1 MPDTHAILSASGA
14 HRWLACTRSARIE
27 AELPDNAGAAAAEG
41 TLAHEVAEQRL
52 KNLLTKEPITIK
64 LDEIDAEMQEAVD
77 RYVDTCMEK
86 INEAWRESPDAEVHV
101 EERLDFSEWVPEG
114 FGTGDMVIMSDEYIE
129 VIDLKYGKG
138 VPVSAVENPQMRLY
152 ALGLYAK
159 YGTLY
164 GADKVR
170 MTIVQPRLDSISSDE
185 LTVKE
190 LLAWGNDVVG
200 PKAQLAWK
208 GKGDFVAGDH
218 CRFCKAR
225 ATCRKLAEYELE
237 GIKEDTRPAQ
247 LTDIEIAEI
256 VQRADDIKKWLTSV
270 EEFALQQALDGTEW
284 PGLKVVAG
292 RSVRKITDAER
303 AAELL
308 TSGGYTDIYKPQE
321 LKTLT
326 ALEKL
331 VGKKKLADI
340 LADVIDKPAG
350 KPTLVPESDK
360 RPPMEIETAAA
371 KDFDD
376 SLL

>member
-52 KNLLTKEPITIK
+52 KNFLTKEPITIK

-77 RYVDTCMEK
+77 LYVDTCMEK

-138 VPVSAVENPQMRLY
+138 VPVSAVGNPQMRLY

-159 YGTLY
+159 YGALY

-208 GKGDFVAGDH
+208 GKGNFVAGDH

-256 VQRADDIKKWLTSV
+256 VQRADAIKKWLTSV

-360 RPPMEIETAAA
+360 RPPMEIEAAAA

>member
-138 VPVSAVENPQMRLY
+138 VPVSAVGNPQMRLY

-360 RPPMEIETAAA
+360 RPPMEIEAAAA

>member
-1 MPDTHAILSASGA
+1 
-14 HRWLACTRSARIE
+14 
-27 AELPDNAGAAAAEG
+27 
-41 TLAHEVAEQRL
+41 
-52 KNLLTKEPITIK
+52 
-64 LDEIDAEMQEAVD
+64 
-77 RYVDTCMEK
+77 
-86 INEAWRESPDAEVHV
+86 
-101 EERLDFSEWVPEG
+101 
-114 FGTGDMVIMSDEYIE
+114 
-129 VIDLKYGKG
+129 
-138 VPVSAVENPQMRLY
+138 MRLY

-237 GIKEDTRPAQ
+237 GVKEDTRPAQ

-292 RSVRKITDAER
+292 RSVRKITDVER

-321 LKTLT
+321 LKALT

-360 RPPMEIETAAA
+360 RPPMEIEAAAA

>member
-138 VPVSAVENPQMRLY
+138 VPVSAVGNPQMRLY

-292 RSVRKITDAER
+292 RSVRKITDVER

-360 RPPMEIETAAA
+360 RPPMEIEAAAA

>member
-138 VPVSAVENPQMRLY
+138 VPVSAVGNPQMRLY

-237 GIKEDTRPAQ
+237 GVKEDTRPAQ
-247 LTDIEIAEI
+247 LTNIEIAEI

-292 RSVRKITDAER
+292 RSVRKITDVER

-360 RPPMEIETAAA
+360 RPPMEIEAAAA

>member
-138 VPVSAVENPQMRLY
+138 VPVSAVGNPQMRLY

-237 GIKEDTRPAQ
+237 GIKEDTRPSQ

-292 RSVRKITDAER
+292 RSVRKITDVER

-360 RPPMEIETAAA
+360 RPPMEIEAAAA

>member
-138 VPVSAVENPQMRLY
+138 VPVSAVGNPQMRLY

-190 LLAWGNDVVG
+190 LLAWGNDVVE

-237 GIKEDTRPAQ
+237 GVKEDTRPAQ

-292 RSVRKITDAER
+292 RSVRKITDVER

-360 RPPMEIETAAA
+360 RPPMEIEAAAA

>member
-138 VPVSAVENPQMRLY
+138 VPVSAVGNPQMRLY

-237 GIKEDTRPAQ
+237 GVKEDTRPAQ

-308 TSGGYTDIYKPQE
+308 TSGGYTDRYKPQE

-360 RPPMEIETAAA
+360 RPPMEIEAAAA

>member
-52 KNLLTKEPITIK
+52 KNLLTEEPITIK
-64 LDEIDAEMQEAVD
+64 LDEIDAEMWEAID
-77 RYVDTCMEK
+77 RYVGICMEK
-86 INEAWRESPDAEVHV
+86 INEARRESPDAEIHV
-101 EERLDFSEWVPEG
+101 EERLDFSKWVPDG

-138 VPVSAVENPQMRLY
+138 VPVSAVGNPQMRLY

-237 GIKEDTRPAQ
+237 GVKEDTRPAQ

-256 VQRADDIKKWLTSV
+256 VQRADTIKKWLTSV

-331 VGKKKLADI
+331 VGKKKLADM
-340 LADVIDKPAG
+340 LADVID
-350 KPTLVPESDK
+350 
-360 RPPMEIETAAA
+360 
-371 KDFDD
+371 
-376 SLL
+376 

>member
-64 LDEIDAEMQEAVD
+64 LDKIDAEMQEAVD
-77 RYVDTCMEK
+77 CYVDTCMEK

-138 VPVSAVENPQMRLY
+138 VPVSAVGNPQMRLY

-256 VQRADDIKKWLTSV
+256 VQRADTIKKWLTSV

-292 RSVRKITDAER
+292 RSVRKITDAGR

-360 RPPMEIETAAA
+360 RPPMEIEAAAA

>member
-138 VPVSAVENPQMRLY
+138 VPVSAVGNPQMRLY

-256 VQRADDIKKWLTSV
+256 VQRADNIKKWLTSV

-292 RSVRKITDAER
+292 RSVRKITDVER

-360 RPPMEIETAAA
+360 RPPMEIEAAAA

>member
-52 KNLLTKEPITIK
+52 KNLLAKEPITIK
-64 LDEIDAEMQEAVD
+64 LDEINAEMQEAVD

-331 VGKKKLADI
+331 VGKKKLADM
-340 LADVIDKPAG
+340 LADVLDKPAG

>member
-138 VPVSAVENPQMRLY
+138 VPVSAVGNPQMRLY

-237 GIKEDTRPAQ
+237 GVKEDTRPAQ

-256 VQRADDIKKWLTSV
+256 VQRADTIKKWLTSV

-292 RSVRKITDAER
+292 RSVRKITDVER

-360 RPPMEIETAAA
+360 RPPMEIEAAAA